1 MPKRSASAM
10 SGEPLSARGHLALQ
24 TVLRASRDPVI
35 DELRATVARQA
46 KELQELRGEL
56 EQTQDGVRKIT
67 RECDGMREFL
77 ADVSR
82 GLYWVQT
89 ESLSP
94 EQKMAEQIVSILR
107 LRAEHLFDVNE
118 EDAFSQA
125 EFQRVMNATDR
136 FRLVPVR
143 R

>member
-1 MPKRSASAM
+1 M

-35 DELRATVARQA
+35 DSLRATVARQA
-46 KELQELRGEL
+46 EELQEQSGEL
-56 EQTQDGVRKIT
+56 EQTQDYVRKLT

-77 ADVSR
+77 DDVSK

-107 LRAEHLFDVNE
+107 LRAEHWFDANE

-125 EFQRVMNATDR
+125 EFQRVMNVADR
-136 FRLVPVR
+136 FRLVPAR